1 MGENTK
7 IEWAHHTFN
16 PWVGCAKVSE
26 GCRNCYAEAL
36 AKRGG
41 LATWGPEGT
50 RHRTT
55 PDYWKQAF
63 RWDAKAMKAGERQ
76 RVFCASMA
84 DVFESHADVLQAR
97 ADLFDVIKN
106 TPCLDWLLL
115 TKRPENFVQHLPKDW
130 GEGYPNVWLGVSVE
144 NQEQADWRIPILVRT
159 PAVVKFL
166 SCEPLLGPI
175 MLQKAELGSTG
186 GWIANPN
193 EPDDFLYWIA
203 RDNGIKWVIVGGESG
218 PRARPMHPDWARSLR
233 DQCEKSS
240 VYFFFKQWGE
250 YTAVRIGPSKYEMK
264 KVGKKNAGRVLDGET
279 WDEVPTRS

>member
-41 LATWGPEGT
+41 LATWGPDGT
-50 RHRTT
+50 RNVTSLA
-55 PDYWKQAF
+55 YWRQPF
-63 RWDAKAMKAGERQ
+63 RWNAAAEKAGERH

-84 DVFESHADVLQAR
+84 DVFESHRDTPQPRFL
-97 ADLFDVIKN
+97 LFELIKA
-106 TPCLDWLLL
+106 TPNLDWLLL

-144 NQEQADWRIPILVRT
+144 NQEQADARIPILVRT
-159 PAVVKFL
+159 PAAVKFL
-166 SCEPLLGPI
+166 SCEPLLGPVV
-175 MLQKAELGSTG
+175 LKVGYPD
-186 GWIANPN
+186 GWIADPD
-193 EPDDFLYWIA
+193 EPDDFRYWVK
-203 RDNGIKWVIVGGESG
+203 RDGGIKWVIVGGESG
-218 PRARPMHPDWARSLR
+218 HHARPMHLDWVRSLQS
-233 DQCEKSS
+233 QCEKSA
-240 VYFFFKQWGE
+240 VRFFFKQWGE
-250 YTAVRIGPSKYEMK
+250 FKPVQLGKGQVQFV

-279 WDEVPTRS
+279 WDEVPNRS